1 MAFDGHDDRG
11 MTGVVVPLGAVSQG
25 VAQLIN
31 PNATPDAL
39 AIQLQVVDWRIIVY
53 FGRAIRWIGLTP
65 EEAGKLSAD
74 LETAVRY
81 ARTLHVPAGD

>member
-11 MTGVVVPLGAVSQG
+11 MTGVVVPLGAVPQG
-25 VAQLIN
+25 VARIVN
-31 PNATPDAL
+31 PNATAGAL
-39 AIQLQVVDWRIIVY
+39 AIQLQVVDGRIIVD
-53 FGRAIRWIGLTP
+53 FGRVVHWIGLTP